1 MLNCNSDY
9 GCGTEHQCEH
19 DPPWKMFDFD
29 EYFTRK
35 EYEYLTMGCSVTYG
49 SDIKKK
55 DTWRSQLFDSVD
67 LSVPGIGIDA
77 LWHNLKFIMKQ
88 TKVRFNKI
96 IILLPSLTRRTHKIY
111 KDGLVFH
118 FLININEKQ
127 NRHPNFA
134 FKPKEMDKIIE
145 EQKRHLIENGE
156 EYNKLQLDGLCDWL
170 NQSHEQKTKFFI
182 SSWDTEVYSILA
194 EKFKSQKVLLDMFP
208 KDYKPNTA
216 IPHPSADSHRFWFD
230 KIKNKI

>member
-1 MLNCNSDY
+1 
-9 GCGTEHQCEH
+9 
-19 DPPWKMFDFD
+19 
-29 EYFTRK
+29 
-35 EYEYLTMGCSVTYG
+35 MGCSVTYG

-55 DTWRSQLFDSVD
+55 DTWRSQLSDSID

-111 KDGLVFH
+111 KDGLVFQ
-118 FLININEKQ
+118 FLININEKPTH
-127 NRHPNFA
+127 HPNFA

-145 EQKRHLIENGE
+145 EQKRHLVETGK
-156 EYNKLQLDGLCDWL
+156 EYNKLQLDGLCKWL
-170 NQSHEQKTKFFI
+170 KQNHGQNTKFFI
-182 SSWDTEVYSILA
+182 SSWDTEVYSILT
-194 EKFKSQKVLLDMFP
+194 EKIKSQKVLLDMFP

-216 IPHPSADSHRFWFD
+216 NLHPSADAHRFWFD
-230 KIKNKI
+230 QIKNKI

>member
-1 MLNCNSDY
+1 MMI
-9 GCGTEHQCEH
+9 T
-19 DPPWKMFDFD
+19 
-29 EYFTRK
+29 
-35 EYEYLTMGCSVTYG
+35 
-49 SDIKKK
+49 
-55 DTWRSQLFDSVD
+55 
-67 LSVPGIGIDA
+67 
-77 LWHNLKFIMKQ
+77 
-88 TKVRFNKI
+88 
-96 IILLPSLTRRTHKIY
+96 IILSL
-111 KDGLVFH
+111 
-118 FLININEKQ
+118 FLLFLKQ
-127 NRHPNFA
+127 VQVHLLLMVGMVVVVVLMLEDIVTNLI
-134 FKPKEMDKIIE
+134 MLSKIIE

-216 IPHPSADSHRFWFD
+216 IPHPSADAHRFWFD